1 MGSVTRTGLFTLAL
15 MLGVTLSAAQRTA
28 EAGLCS
34 KLGRAN
40 QCVVRKDIKKDA
52 INSGRVKDESLK
64 GVDFK
69 DGTITK
75 ADLAPGAITADD
87 VFARTL
93 VVAPFGDG
101 ADTTANGQQLLDAIT
116 FLGGVSPAPGAAN
129 PWTLKLEPGVY
140 DVGANPVDL
149 LPYVALIGTGQR
161 VTEITGSVEGS
172 VTGEPGVVNM
182 TGNTAISHVTVTNS
196 GFDTLNVLYAIKGE
210 GGPIRVSNAT
220 AQVFDALSNAVGLW
234 VRNCSDLTLTGV
246 TAVSVAPAGSSS
258 GAAVFATSAEATN
271 LTATGDDFGWSSFGS
286 TTSVLVRNSILTG
299 ANSVEHTAG
308 TLDIAHSQLFGP
320 VTGTPTCFGAYDA
333 GLVALDP
340 TCN

>member
-1 MGSVTRTGLFTLAL
+1 MRSLTRTSLFSLAL
-15 MLGVTLSAAQRTA
+15 LLGVTLGAAPRPA

-34 KLGRAN
+34 KLGRDN
-40 QCVVRKDIKKDA
+40 QCVVRRDIKKDA

-69 DGTITK
+69 DRTITK
-75 ADLAPGAITADD
+75 ADLTPGAITVDD

-93 VVAPFGDG
+93 VVAPFGNG
-101 ADTTANGQQLLDAIT
+101 SDTTANGQELLDAIT

-140 DVGANPVDL
+140 DVGATSVDL
-149 LPYVALIGTGQR
+149 LPYVELTGTGQG
-161 VTEITGSVEGS
+161 VTEITGSVEGN
-172 VTGEPGVVNM
+172 VAGDPGLVNM
-182 TGNTAISHVTVTNS
+182 TGNTAIRHVTVTNS
-196 GFDTLNVLYAIKGE
+196 GFGTLNVLYAIKGE

-220 AQVFDALSNAVGLW
+220 AQVFNALSNAVGLW

-258 GAAVFATSAEATN
+258 GAAVFATSAEATS

-333 GLVALDP
+333 GLTALNAA
-340 TCN
+340 CN